1 MCGNFQMNSLSSSLA
16 RQITFI
22 IIIII
27 IIQRKLL
34 LVNFGSDNL
43 FMFAIDL
50 NWRDTIFSRAITPRW
65 STATDD
71 DFSLLFQEIKK
82 SKKES
87 EEICF
92 IQFNAFFFWRRCQSP
107 SQGLQKV
114 KGWSLTFWEFRLRW
128 YQAEKTYR
136 LAWLDVWCDYWDQPQ
151 YIPFLFKWRLTVTR
165 SRPPTKVNW

>member
-1 MCGNFQMNSLSSSLA
+1 MNSLSSSLA
-16 RQITFI
+16 RQITF

-92 IQFNAFFFWRRCQSP
+92 IQFNAFFFWRR
-107 SQGLQKV
+107 
-114 KGWSLTFWEFRLRW
+114 
-128 YQAEKTYR
+128 
-136 LAWLDVWCDYWDQPQ
+136 
-151 YIPFLFKWRLTVTR
+151 
-165 SRPPTKVNW
+165 

>member
-1 MCGNFQMNSLSSSLA
+1 MSIMCGNFQMNSLSSSLA

-34 LVNFGSDNL
+34 LVNFDSDNL

-87 EEICF
+87 E
-92 IQFNAFFFWRRCQSP
+92 
-107 SQGLQKV
+107 
-114 KGWSLTFWEFRLRW
+114 
-128 YQAEKTYR
+128 
-136 LAWLDVWCDYWDQPQ
+136 
-151 YIPFLFKWRLTVTR
+151 
-165 SRPPTKVNW
+165 

>member
-1 MCGNFQMNSLSSSLA
+1 MSIMCGNFQMNSLSSSLA
-16 RQITFI
+16 PQITFI

-34 LVNFGSDNL
+34 LVNFDSDL

-71 DFSLLFQEIKK
+71 DFSLRFQEIKK

-92 IQFNAFFFWRRCQSP
+92 IQFNAFFFWRR
-107 SQGLQKV
+107 
-114 KGWSLTFWEFRLRW
+114 
-128 YQAEKTYR
+128 
-136 LAWLDVWCDYWDQPQ
+136 
-151 YIPFLFKWRLTVTR
+151 
-165 SRPPTKVNW
+165 